1 METEVPKVPAK
12 KKEPSKRAAAA
23 QKKKPLATVS
33 EISDDDDDDYNDINE
48 IDDDDDDDDEDSEI
62 EVVATPE
69 ARKKGGGKLAANAK
83 AVKAPAAAKKRGAAN
98 KQQPQT
104 LAQKL
109 LTDMLKPAENSRISP
124 EKIVRKMRASP
135 FNKKSG
141 SVLGRVGKVNEVTEN
156 EENWGSASTSAST
169 EETIEVAPARA
180 RPQRVNQVRKQGSCP
195 SKRVAWARELI
206 DEEAE
211 QFFMHRFIR
220 RQIDKDLGLPREWP

>member
-104 LAQKL
+104 LAQ
-109 LTDMLKPAENSRISP
+109 
-124 EKIVRKMRASP
+124 
-135 FNKKSG
+135 
-141 SVLGRVGKVNEVTEN
+141 VGKVNEVTEN